1 MELASMLAGAPF
13 SDRGA
18 FASSVIGAFLR
29 VYNDGLDD
37 AARQDLYVY
46 AAKVAGTRGRERKR
60 ARMCRRWAG
69 RRDSWSMR
77 WPAASSCEKAGVIA
91 ARVAL
96 SDTSPAGRRAA
107 MAFLDELI
115 AVHRKA
121 PTSPAAVIPDHVPRE
136 WVAGWQEQEPWPAG
150 PATHSDRRPGAP
162 GSSHP
167 GPDSVTTNPTSQGDS
182 DETTR

>member
-1 MELASMLAGAPF
+1 MGASHQTVKLHRGRHETPGFEVCVMELASMLAGAPF
-13 SDRGA
+13 SDHGD

-46 AAKVAGTRGRERKR
+46 AAKVVGTRGRERKR

-69 RRDSWSMR
+69 RPERLSMR
-77 WPAASSCEKAGVIA
+77 WAAAFNCEKAGVMA

-96 SDTSPAGRRAA
+96 SDTSPAGHRAA

-121 PTSPAAVIPDHVPRE
+121 PTSPAAVIPDHVPPE
-136 WVAGWQEQEPWPAG
+136 WVAGWQEPEPG
-150 PATHSDRRPGAP
+150 PARR
-162 GSSHP
+162 S
-167 GPDSVTTNPTSQGDS
+167 
-182 DETTR
+182 